1 MAGNYKTT
9 TTQPRDR
16 NGQLV
21 QCATHR
27 KKFAG
32 TGTHTVE
39 AAGIALV
46 LHGINIRKNVDS
58 ATWYIT
64 DGSGSADSGSPDST
78 DKAVGDY
85 AGTWNEHKGL
95 YTNGLK
101 IVTADANGLVFTV
114 HYSVVEL

>member
-1 MAGNYKTT
+1 MSIYTSQK
-9 TTQPRDR
+9 TQPVDR
-16 NGQLV
+16 FGNPLV
-21 QCATHR
+21 AATHR

-39 AAGIALV
+39 AAGTALI

-64 DGSGSADSGSPDST
+64 DGDDAADSGSPDST

-85 AGTWNEHKGL
+85 AGSWNEFRGL

-101 IVTADANGLVFTV
+101 IVTGAATGLVFTV
-114 HYSVVEL
+114 HYSVVELR